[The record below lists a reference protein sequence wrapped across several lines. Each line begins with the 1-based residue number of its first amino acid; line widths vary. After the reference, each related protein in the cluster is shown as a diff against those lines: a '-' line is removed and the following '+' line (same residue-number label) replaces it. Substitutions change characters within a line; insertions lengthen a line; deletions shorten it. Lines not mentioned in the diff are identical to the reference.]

1 MFPLLDDLSWP
12 LALLLGWVA
21 GEILH
26 ARINLPRISTYAMV
40 GFGLGLLQSS
50 QTESTTPD
58 LALLLANLALG
69 LLLFEAGYRIN
80 LYWLKKN
87 MGLLWAMIT
96 EACLTFGAV
105 YVVAM
110 ICGQETTTALL
121 LAALCMATSPATVVR
136 VMFEMKSSGQL
147 SERMMHHA
155 VFSSI
160 CAVLAFKIVVG
171 WVAFESS
178 GSLLEATYSSFF
190 VLLASAGIGVAM
202 GVFMPALLR
211 MTQRAHRDS
220 TLAFSMAI
228 IFLVVLTHG
237 LKLSPILAAL
247 TFGVMARH
255 NRIMINPSQS
265 GFGVLGDLLSVFL
278 FIFVASK
285 LEWSLVLS
293 GLGLGLILVLTR
305 LASKM
310 VGNVLWA
317 RYSGISIKKGA
328 LIGLASAPLSALVIL
343 VLEQTRY
350 HGISLMEQLA
360 PLAAASLLLE
370 ILGPLLVQRALLWAG
385 EAPEQR
391 GAVDDT

>member
-1 MFPLLDDLSWP
+1 MFSLLQDLSWP
-12 LALLLGWVA
+12 LALLVGWIA

-26 ARINLPRISTYAMV
+26 ARASLPRISTYAMV
-40 GFGLGLLQSS
+40 GFALGLMQSDR
-50 QTESTTPD
+50 TELATPD

-80 LYWLKKN
+80 LLWLKKN
-87 MGLLWAMIT
+87 MGLLWAMLT
-96 EACLTFGAV
+96 ETCLTFAGVYAV
-105 YVVAM
+105 AL
-110 ICGQETTTALL
+110 IWGQDSTTALL

-160 CAVLAFKIVVG
+160 LAVLTFKIIVG

-178 GSLLEATYSSFF
+178 GSLLEATYSSLF
-190 VLLASAGIGVAM
+190 VLVASAGIGVAM

-211 MTQRAHRDS
+211 ITQRAHRDS

-237 LKLSPILAAL
+237 LKLSPILATL

-293 GLGLGLILVLTR
+293 GMALGLALVLTR
-305 LASKM
+305 LVAKM
-310 VGNVLWA
+310 AGHVMWA
-317 RYSGISIKKGA
+317 RYSGISLKKGA
-328 LIGLASAPLSALVIL
+328 LVGLAGAPLSAFVIL

-360 PLAAASLLLE
+360 PLAAAALVLE
-370 ILGPLLVQRALLWAG
+370 ILGPMWVQRAVLWAG
-385 EAPEQR
+385 EAPEH
-391 GAVDDT
+391 GGSKDAA